1 MNSELESLAEG
12 RGRLLVLSFVA
23 LIAGSAAGLLGAAF
37 RLALE
42 RADRLRGSLVL
53 WRHFYCRRARP
64 GYRHHPSYRDDG
76 KLCVVSA
83 HAGSLLRR
91 HLVPT
96 LLRNPTYDLLRS
108 K

>member
-1 MNSELESLAEG
+1 M
-12 RGRLLVLSFVA
+12 A

-42 RADRLRGSLVL
+42 RADRLRGSFVL
-53 WRHFYCRRARP
+53 WRHFYCRRARA
-64 GYRHHPSYRDDG
+64 GYGHHPSYDE

-83 HAGSLLRR
+83 HAGSVLRR